1 MLRKYIKSK
10 GCNNMEAFKKV
21 YMEIREK
28 SGACYV
34 SSYCFS
40 DFHPVTRDLRRFRMV
55 LKAHPTGQKFVDFY
69 YAVSPVI
76 VSFCQKNPLFG
87 FFFKVLTSPIL
98 RVCAYFARFPFCWT
112 NTYPN
117 FMGKV
122 RQSNF
127 YILLWVNI
135 RSRGQL
141 LKTYNKMRVLGW
153 DFQEAKL
160 LEGNI

>member
-1 MLRKYIKSK
+1 MAKIYDKNPNLYKESVRCLNQFVKFTVGFKYHFVNSEMLRKYIKSK

-87 FFFKVLTSPIL
+87 FFFKALTSPIL
-98 RVCAYFARFPFCWT
+98 RVCAYFARLPFC
-112 NTYPN
+112 
-117 FMGKV
+117 
-122 RQSNF
+122 
-127 YILLWVNI
+127 
-135 RSRGQL
+135 
-141 LKTYNKMRVLGW
+141 
-153 DFQEAKL
+153 
-160 LEGNI
+160 